1 LGRRFHLSPIKF
13 RDFEIRRNFKLEFAS
28 YLLAQRRLNARPDP
42 AAADRLADVGLFPDP
57 RRDCTKSGRGRS
69 RQTDAL
75 LTAGSNCNHPDEIGA
90 DGSAEKGEAR
100 MNSKTLVASF
110 CASAVALTLA
120 FSSMA
125 FAQGMAMKM
134 TTGGTAGQYTVKT
147 LTENAKV
154 LVRDVVYKPG
164 DIGPM
169 QSRDGMVIYHI
180 TNSTVE
186 RTFADGSKQVVTHKA
201 GEAEII
207 NEKRP
212 YSTKNTGKNTNHLIA
227 VTLK

>member
-1 LGRRFHLSPIKF
+1 L
-13 RDFEIRRNFKLEFAS
+13 
-28 YLLAQRRLNARPDP
+28 
-42 AAADRLADVGLFPDP
+42 
-57 RRDCTKSGRGRS
+57 
-69 RQTDAL
+69 
-75 LTAGSNCNHPDEIGA
+75 
-90 DGSAEKGEAR
+90 
-100 MNSKTLVASF
+100 
-110 CASAVALTLA
+110 ALTLA
-120 FSSMA
+120 LKKGEDLMNSKIVVAALCASAMALPLALSSTA
-125 FAQGMAMKM
+125 FAQGMAMEKM
-134 TTGGTAGQYTVKT
+134 SPGKTAGQYTIKT